1 MNSTVFKKIIRDYKL
16 SAHLVPVFTLAPELE
31 LACSRLADFIGE
43 RFVGESG
50 PLMREMLED
59 GLAAYKR
66 VRKTGEPHVAFMQ
79 GLFRRSHLLYARR
92 YVVRQGERLHVWS
105 PMFEAVTAFEA
116 RYPECETQMVDE
128 ACPERITHKTAA
140 FQLAARALTGEGF
153 RLSFE
158 DYDVAHC
165 YPDSETRGA

>member
-1 MNSTVFKKIIRDYKL
+1 MTSTLFKKIIREHKL
-16 SAHLVPVFTLAPELE
+16 SSHLVPVFTLAPELE

-43 RFVGESG
+43 RFVGEHE
-50 PLMREMLED
+50 PLMCEMLED
-59 GLAAYKR
+59 GVAAYKR

-92 YVVRQGERLHVWS
+92 YVANEGDRVHVWW
-105 PMFEAVTAFEA
+105 PMLEPVTAFEA
-116 RYPECETQMVDE
+116 RFPEGATAMVDE

-153 RLSFE
+153 RLYFE
-158 DYDVAHC
+158 DYDVAHS
-165 YPDSETRGA
+165 YPDSETVGA